1 MLVKQVKQ
9 SGGEFPQQHVIYG
22 KHELSIN
29 KERPRAISRA
39 CGSKVGE
46 RTNSGV
52 GPVVISTT
60 DSKGEIKRHP
70 FEVSRR
76 PDHICC
82 GEVGNIALY
91 KLLVEP
97 VALLPPMSLFLLPT
111 ASSTINTFAF

>member
-1 MLVKQVKQ
+1 MLVKQAKQ
-9 SGGEFPQQHVIYG
+9 LGGESPQQHVIYG

-46 RTNSGV
+46 MTNSGV

-60 DSKGEIKRHP
+60 DSKGEIRRHP

-76 PDHICC
+76 PDHT
-82 GEVGNIALY
+82 AMARWATLY
-91 KLLVEP
+91 CTSCSSNPWPCFHL
-97 VALLPPMSLFLLPT
+97 SLFLLPT